1 MLLLLDSQ
9 ENYKAAIYHSFNS
22 SSASSSSLTHTNSTS
37 ETISNNKTFF
47 SQDFD
52 FNHNRTKQTIKFLF
66 QFLVYDLPTSLA
78 QRAYDFVE
86 EASVYIDE
94 AATHS
99 SSSYSFT
106 LKLFVALVFLLGFIL
121 FGVAVSWR
129 FFSRYIES
137 FDFQEFHNRKL
148 KVFNF
153 KFTRIL
159 SLNFR

>member
-22 SSASSSSLTHTNSTS
+22 SSSSSSSSSSLTHTNSTS
-37 ETISNNKTFF
+37 ETIGNNNRTFF
-47 SQDFD
+47 NQNFD

-106 LKLFVALVFLLGFIL
+106 LKLFVALVFLLGVIL

-148 KVFNF
+148 
-153 KFTRIL
+153 TSIL
-159 SLNFR
+159 V

>member
-22 SSASSSSLTHTNSTS
+22 SSSSSSLTHTNSTS
-37 ETISNNKTFF
+37 ETIGNNKTFF
-47 SQDFD
+47 NQNFD

-99 SSSYSFT
+99 SSSNSFT

-148 KVFNF
+148 KVIYFSYR
-153 KFTRIL
+153 KI
-159 SLNFR
+159 SLIVSR